1 MSVAEKGGS
10 AMRRWGFVV
19 TVVSMV
25 VLIAGAELLE
35 AGPRFRRSSME
46 GGDGSGPSV
55 DIIVHEVNVD
65 PMAARVGDTIRFE
78 MVIED
83 HGDPFKSTIPIEIK
97 ANGKVVASQLLRF
110 GGGGEP
116 RKMYREALEWSTRGA
131 SPGEY
136 RIEGEAFVWE
146 DVSPF
151 NNSLKVKD
159 PLVLLPAG
167 AALPAGKEKG
177 GR

>member
-1 MSVAEKGGS
+1 
-10 AMRRWGFVV
+10 MRRWGFVV

-25 VLIAGAELLE
+25 VLIAGAEMLE

-83 HGDPFKSTIPIEIK
+83 HGNPFKSTIPIGIK

-110 GGGGEP
+110 GSGGGAP
-116 RKMYREALEWSTRGA
+116 
-131 SPGEY
+131 
-136 RIEGEAFVWE
+136 E
-146 DVSPF
+146 DVPGG
-151 NNSLKVKD
+151 
-159 PLVLLPAG
+159 AG
-167 AALPAGKEKG
+167 MEHQGGVAGRVPDRG
-177 GR
+177 

>member
-1 MSVAEKGGS
+1 
-10 AMRRWGFVV
+10 MRRWGFVV

-83 HGDPFKSTIPIEIK
+83 HGNPF
-97 ANGKVVASQLLRF
+97 R
-110 GGGGEP
+110 
-116 RKMYREALEWSTRGA
+116 
-131 SPGEY
+131 
-136 RIEGEAFVWE
+136 
-146 DVSPF
+146 
-151 NNSLKVKD
+151 
-159 PLVLLPAG
+159 
-167 AALPAGKEKG
+167 
-177 GR
+177 